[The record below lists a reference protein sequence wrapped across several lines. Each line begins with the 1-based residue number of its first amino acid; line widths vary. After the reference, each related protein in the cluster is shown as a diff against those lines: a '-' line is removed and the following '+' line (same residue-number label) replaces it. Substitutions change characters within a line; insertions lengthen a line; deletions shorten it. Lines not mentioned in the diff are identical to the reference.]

1 MRFIM
6 FQGWKTL
13 IFSSLVALVG
23 VAESADWVSLLGSET
38 AGYVL
43 TAVGIVSA
51 ALRFL
56 TTTPAGKKA

>member
-1 MRFIM
+1 M

-13 IFSSLVALVG
+13 IFAAAVALVG

-56 TTTPAGKKA
+56 TTTPVGKKV